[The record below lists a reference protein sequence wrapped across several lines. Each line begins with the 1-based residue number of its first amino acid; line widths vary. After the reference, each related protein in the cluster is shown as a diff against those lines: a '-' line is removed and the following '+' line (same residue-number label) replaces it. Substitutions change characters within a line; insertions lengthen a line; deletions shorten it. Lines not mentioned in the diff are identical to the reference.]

1 MTPALRITVVA
12 MAAAAVAAMA
22 TAQQRGQTT
31 PTPRATPAA
40 VVLIGCV
47 ERVMPASPTG
57 TSAAAAA
64 PPTYKIMDVQ
74 PGTGAGQKPM
84 TPAAEYLLA
93 GPESIPFSKYQNQWV
108 EVTGTITA
116 AAPAPAQSARG
127 QKPAPAPPPLPTFT
141 VTALKVV
148 STECKQGSMK

>member
-1 MTPALRITVVA
+1 MTRKIRISVVA
-12 MAAAAVAAMA
+12 VAAAAVAAVA

-31 PTPRATPAA
+31 PTPRATPAP

-47 ERVMPASPTG
+47 ERVMPTGQTG
-57 TSAAAAA
+57 TSAAPAA
-64 PPTYKIMDVQ
+64 PPAYKIMDVQ

-108 EVTGTITA
+108 EVMGTITA
-116 AAPAPAQSARG
+116 APPTPTPAPSARG
-127 QKPAPAPPPLPTFT
+127 QKPARPPLPTFT